1 MIPASEVL
9 RLVRFKNKDNDEVE
23 YSDYDIKTCLNEAL
37 RYISQ
42 SQALQNSDFLTKSEV
57 FDETALNADIQKKN
71 EEIQSNPDYLEEDL
85 FLHIDYDYI
94 YNEINKLNF
103 NNIDIRDIMTLND
116 YYETD
121 THWKQ
126 ENLEKVIKNRNFYCI
141 LILFYTPTNFPR
153 QNFALLN
160 Y

>member
-57 FDETALNADIQKKN
+57 FDETAFNADIQKK
-71 EEIQSNPDYLEEDL
+71 SYLRL
-85 FLHIDYDYI
+85 
-94 YNEINKLNF
+94 
-103 NNIDIRDIMTLND
+103 
-116 YYETD
+116 
-121 THWKQ
+121 Q
-126 ENLEKVIKNRNFYCI
+126 
-141 LILFYTPTNFPR
+141 
-153 QNFALLN
+153 
-160 Y
+160 